1 MKPNIHPQ
9 YVEATVHCSCGNTW
23 KTRSTKPN
31 IRVDLCS
38 KCHPFFTGEQR
49 IVDTAGQVDR
59 FMRRLERRQAGRGGG
74 TPVTIPAEERPT
86 VAEAESQEQ

>member
-1 MKPNIHPQ
+1 M
-9 YVEATVHCSCGNTW
+9 
-23 KTRSTKPN
+23 
-31 IRVDLCS
+31 
-38 KCHPFFTGEQR
+38 
-49 IVDTAGQVDR
+49 DTAGQVDR